1 MIYGEE
7 KDFFLEYIY
16 GNYFQHLEEEENVEA
31 EKDVDNSVLWELMEK
46 ENKVNAHILCGRS
59 HWDPIIELIIFV
71 VVWCRGYSK
80 KNGQWG
86 IYSPSKLWKI

>member
-1 MIYGEE
+1 MEMTWQHMIYGEE

-59 HWDPIIELIIFV
+59 HCDPIIELIIFV
-71 VVWCRGYSK
+71 VVW
-80 KNGQWG
+80 
-86 IYSPSKLWKI
+86 